1 MICYLYVWFFTLSL
15 SRSLSLVILFYSIAV
30 APTQTLWLKSAKFF
44 FSSENI
50 YIYTGGRRWW
60 MHTCFLLAYASV
72 MMIIY
77 QETSVVGSL
86 FSLFLCAC
94 FCCSPSSNTIL
105 LANSHQFIHRRR
117 KGERGRERERDRA
130 RGADKTFIEVVPC
143 DGLSVV
149 RSFPIFFSY
158 SYFFFL
164 LYVKREF
171 YHFPIAAIDFLYW
184 WNIRT
189 FPKRFGKRTGL
200 FCKWKMSKHK

>member
-1 MICYLYVWFFTLSL
+1 
-15 SRSLSLVILFYSIAV
+15 
-30 APTQTLWLKSAKFF
+30 
-44 FSSENI
+44 
-50 YIYTGGRRWW
+50 

-86 FSLFLCAC
+86 SLFSYVRVSVVRPHQTL
-94 FCCSPSSNTIL
+94 FFSRIVI
-105 LANSHQFIHRRR
+105 NSFTE
-117 KGERGRERERDRA
+117 GERERERDRA

-171 YHFPIAAIDFLYW
+171 YHFPIAAIDFLY
-184 WNIRT
+184 
-189 FPKRFGKRTGL
+189 
-200 FCKWKMSKHK
+200 